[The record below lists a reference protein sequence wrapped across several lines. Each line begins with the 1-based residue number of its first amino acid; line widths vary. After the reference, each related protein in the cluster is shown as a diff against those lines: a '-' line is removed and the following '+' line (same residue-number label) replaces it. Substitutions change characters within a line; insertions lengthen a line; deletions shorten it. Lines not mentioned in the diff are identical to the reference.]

1 MPKPVHAVLGFVLAL
16 LLGVAAVAQS
26 PGDSQPS
33 TDGLT
38 TPEIES
44 KLAELAA
51 DQSLD
56 TATKTTVTDLYRGA
70 LEQAQ
75 RANEFV
81 AQIAEFRRLA
91 AEAPQLLV
99 TIRAELAKPPVEA
112 AVSPPAGATLQQLEQ
127 SISLASAEL
136 QAARQNTADLL
147 AEASRRDERRA
158 ALPEQ
163 IARLRQQLADSDD
176 PATIQPRE
184 GEAVALTAARRTA
197 QRAKRLALQRE
208 IESVEAEAASYDAR
222 RDLLP
227 ARRDRAQRRV
237 ADSEKLVAA
246 WQTLVTA
253 QRQTE
258 AQQAAQEALRQRR
271 DAARQDSVLRKYAE
285 DTAGMAKARTGPN
298 SIAERI
304 DAASRDAADTRSK
317 LAALRAQFAAIQR
330 RLEVSGLN
338 RATGMLLR
346 RQYESLPDDA
356 VLQRGVR
363 VSQQSLENTEY
374 NLVGLQED
382 RLDAG
387 DIDQVAQ
394 GLIAQIPESGTT
406 NGQAELAQVAR
417 ELATARRD
425 LLDQLIA
432 DATTYFDKLVELNV
446 IQRESLEVATAYR
459 NFIEERILWVRSVAG
474 DGWPSSGDTRD
485 AALRLF
491 DPSSW
496 ADALSSVRRYL
507 FARMFLF
514 CTLAGSLLAMW
525 AMGIVCRRRLGRL
538 GVLVSRYRTDS
549 YRHTIMAAVLT
560 VTLAAPLAIALYAA
574 GWLLAQPSDQAEVA
588 VAMGFGLRSAA
599 IILFPLLL
607 LRQTLRGGGL
617 AEAHF
622 RWSRTTIRPIRR
634 NLRWFTPTVVPIA
647 GLVSALDHSGSE
659 ADNASLGRV
668 LYTIGLIALAVFL
681 QRILRPK
688 GPTLRGFLEANKSG
702 WMHRLRFIWFPMVV
716 LSPLVFVTLSW
727 LGFHYTALQLGLRL
741 EQSLML
747 VLVLVLADGLMLRW
761 LLIARRRIAVEEAR
775 RRREQAAAD
784 AQAKQ
789 AAGGAATETSETSTP
804 AFDEDKI
811 DLPAL
816 SGQTR
821 QLFHAAITITVVV
834 GLFII
839 WAEALPALRRLDRVQ
854 VWPSITI
861 IESHTIHS
869 SSASG
874 AAAGAGASTTPP
886 AGSNG
891 SNATTAIP
899 MAPMTQELSSEPG
912 EAPQPALS
920 ITLADL
926 GYAMIALFVTWIA
939 FRNIPS
945 LVEIVVLQRLPLDA
959 GSRYAMSTVLR
970 YTIAIIG
977 VTIAFNALGLTWNKV
992 QWLAAALT
1000 FGLAFGLQEIFANF
1014 VSGLIIL
1021 AERPIRIGDTVTVG
1035 AVTGTVTRIRMRAT
1049 TIADWD
1055 RKELV
1060 IPNKTFI
1067 TGEVINWSLS
1077 DPILRVIIPVG
1088 VSYSSDVEKVSKL
1101 LMSVAAKHPV
1111 VLTDPRPSVI
1121 FKAFGDSTLDF
1132 ELRVFI
1138 PHIDYLQ
1145 SIRDELHHAI
1155 LKSFRKAGVEIAF
1168 PQRDLH
1174 IRSAEGLGPL
1184 VQRRGDLPAAG
1195 AVGGSA

>member
-1 MPKPVHAVLGFVLAL
+1 MPKPVHAVEGFVLAL
-16 LLGVAAVAQS
+16 LLGFAAIAQS
-26 PGDSQPS
+26 PGDTRPS

-38 TPEIES
+38 APEIES
-44 KLAELAA
+44 KLAELAE
-51 DQSLD
+51 DTSLD
-56 TATKTTVTDLYRGA
+56 ATTKAAATDLHRAA
-70 LEQAQ
+70 LEQIQ
-75 RANEFV
+75 RAGEFT
-81 AQIAEFRRLA
+81 ARTAEFRRLT

-112 AVSPPAGATLQQLEQ
+112 VVSAPAGATLQQLEQ

-136 QAARQNTADLL
+136 LAARQSTADLL
-147 AEASRRDERRA
+147 AEAGRRDERRL

-163 IARLRQQLADSDD
+163 IARLRQQLADSED
-176 PATIQPRE
+176 PDTILPRE

-197 QRAKRLALQRE
+197 QRAKRLALLRE
-208 IESVEAEAASYDAR
+208 IESDEAETASYDAR

-258 AQQAAQEALRQRR
+258 AQQAAQVAQRQRR
-271 DAARQDSVLRKYAE
+271 DAARQDPVLRKYAE
-285 DTAGMAKARTGPN
+285 DTAAMARARTGAN

-304 DAASRDAADTRSK
+304 DAASRDAADSRSK
-317 LAALRAQFAAIQR
+317 LAALRAHFAAIQR
-330 RLEVSGLN
+330 RLEASGLN

-346 RQYESLPDDA
+346 RQYESLPDVA
-356 VLQRGVR
+356 ALHRGAR
-363 VSQQSLENTEY
+363 VSQQALENTEY
-374 NLVGLQED
+374 HLVELQED

-387 DIDQVAQ
+387 DTDRVAQ
-394 GLIAQIPESGTT
+394 NLIAQLPESGTIT
-406 NGQAELAQVAR
+406 GQAELEQVAR

-432 DATTYFDKLVELNV
+432 DATTYFDKLVELNTT
-446 IQRESLEVATAYR
+446 QHESLEVATSYR
-459 NFIEERILWVRSVAG
+459 DFIEERILWVRSVAG
-474 DGWPSSGDTRD
+474 DRWPRPADMRD
-485 AALRLF
+485 AALWLF
-491 DPSSW
+491 NPPGWEHANSSLRRYIL
-496 ADALSSVRRYL
+496 ARGLLLSSLVV
-507 FARMFLF
+507 
-514 CTLAGSLLAMW
+514 SLLALW
-525 AMGIVCRRRLGRL
+525 LIGVRNRKRLVTL
-538 GVLVSRYRTDS
+538 GELVSRYRTDA
-549 YRHTIMAAVLT
+549 YRHTIEATILT
-560 VTLAAPLAIALYAA
+560 IMLAAPPAIALYAA
-574 GWLLAQPSDQAEVA
+574 GWLLAQPDDQAEVA

-599 IILFPLLL
+599 ITLFPLLL
-607 LRQTLRGGGL
+607 LRQTLRAGGL

-622 RWSRTTIRPIRR
+622 RWSRTTIQPLRR
-634 NLRWFTPTVVPIA
+634 NLRWFTPTAVPIA
-647 GLVSALDHSGSE
+647 GLVSALDHSGNE

-668 LYTIGLIALAVFL
+668 LYTIGLIALAIFL
-681 QRILRPK
+681 QRILRPR

-784 AQAKQ
+784 AQARQ
-789 AAGGAATETSETSTP
+789 ATGGAATGAPESSTP

-816 SGQTR
+816 SEQTR
-821 QLFHAAITITVVV
+821 QLFHAAITVAVVV

-861 IESHTIHS
+861 IEGDTLPTADANGG
-869 SSASG
+869 SAAPG
-874 AAAGAGASTTPP
+874 GPTAQPT
-886 AGSNG
+886 GSNG
-891 SNATTAIP
+891 GALP
-899 MAPMTQELSSEPG
+899 MAPVTQALSSAPE
-912 EAPQPALS
+912 EATQPALS
-920 ITLADL
+920 VTLADL
-926 GYAMIALFVTWIA
+926 GYAVIVLFVTWIA

-977 VTIAFNALGLTWNKV
+977 VMIAFNALGLTWNKV

-1035 AVTGTVTRIRMRAT
+1035 QVTGTVTRIRMRAT

-1077 DPILRVIIPVG
+1077 DPILRVVIPVG
-1088 VSYSSDVEKVSKL
+1088 VSYSSDAEKVKSL
-1101 LMSVAAKHPV
+1101 LLKVADKHPV
-1111 VLTDPRPSVI
+1111 VLNDPRATVS
-1121 FKAFGDSTLDF
+1121 FRSFGDSTLDF

-1145 SIRDELHHAI
+1145 SARDELHHAI
-1155 LKSFRKAGVEIAF
+1155 LKAFRKAGIEIAF

-1174 IRSAEGLGPL
+1174 IRSAEGLGEL
-1184 VQRRGDLPAAG
+1184 VQRRKELAASELDDPA
-1195 AVGGSA
+1195 V